1 MHGQGCYKI
10 PNCKFIPYGVKTDTH
25 PPTAC
30 RAPGMVNGA
39 AMIEAM
45 LEHAAVEIG
54 MTPLELRMK
63 NMMEMGDPVM
73 PPPSTLSELKRFHFI
88 KYPTHPYYR

>member
-1 MHGQGCYKI
+1 
-10 PNCKFIPYGVKTDTH
+10 
-25 PPTAC
+25 
-30 RAPGMVNGA
+30 MVNGA
-39 AMIEAM
+39 AMIEAI

>member
-1 MHGQGCYKI
+1 
-10 PNCKFIPYGVKTDTH
+10 
-25 PPTAC
+25 
-30 RAPGMVNGA
+30 MVNGA

-45 LEHAAVEIG
+45 LEHAAVEMG

-73 PPPSTLSELKRFHFI
+73 PPPSTLSELKRLLLILH
-88 KYPTHPYYR
+88 PTHPHYR